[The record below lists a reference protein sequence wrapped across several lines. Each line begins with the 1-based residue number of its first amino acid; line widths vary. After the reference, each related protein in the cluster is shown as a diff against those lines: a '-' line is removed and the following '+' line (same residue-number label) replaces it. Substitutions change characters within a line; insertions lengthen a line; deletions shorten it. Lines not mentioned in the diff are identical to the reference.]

1 MLNYSQFKT
10 ALAEAIRNSFGYDYE
25 VTEGVVAK
33 ANEGLLDT
41 INIRHEGSRV
51 AGTVYPKRCFEDYTS
66 GRIRGVDEIASR
78 LKEDYRI
85 SNPEESLQNHV
96 DSLSSA
102 ENVVEK
108 VFYRMI
114 GIPGNEAYL
123 KDVPYIISEGFE
135 DIALVPT
142 IPVEMGRDFGT
153 ITVRKFQLQEW
164 NISETELHAAASAN
178 TEKLITIRPLADV
191 IREMMGGD
199 LPEIDNPEIDNP
211 LYVARSF
218 DERYSASPLGAP
230 KALAGVFSSMGEHY
244 VIPSSIHEL
253 LFAPKS
259 AVDPETLKSMVRE
272 VNLTVVD
279 PKERLSDN
287 IYECRADGKYITYGA
302 GEHVEAGSE
311 KENDFH
317 L

>member
-25 VTEGVVAK
+25 VTEGVVAI
-33 ANEGLLDT
+33 ANEGLLD
-41 INIRHEGSRV
+41 IISIRHEGSRV
-51 AGTVYPKRCFEDYTS
+51 AGTVYPKRCFEEYTS
-66 GRIRGVDEIASR
+66 GRGVDEIASR

-85 SNPEESLQNHV
+85 SNPEEALQNHV
-96 DSLSSA
+96 DALSSA

-108 VFYRMI
+108 VFYKMI

-123 KDVPYIISEGFE
+123 KDVPYIIPEGFE

-153 ITVRKFQLQEW
+153 LTVRKFQLQGW
-164 NISETELHAAASAN
+164 NISEAELHAAASAN
-178 TEKLITIRPLADV
+178 TEKLITVRPLADV

-199 LPEIDNPEIDNP
+199 LPEIDNP
-211 LYVARSF
+211 LYVANSF

-253 LFAPKS
+253 FFAPKS

-272 VNLTVVD
+272 VNSKVVD

-302 GEHVEAGSE
+302 GERVEAGSE
-311 KENDFH
+311 KKNDFH

>member
-25 VTEGVVAK
+25 VTEGVVAI
-33 ANEGLLDT
+33 ANEGLLD
-41 INIRHEGSRV
+41 IISIRHEGSRV
-51 AGTVYPKRCFEDYTS
+51 AGTVYPKRCFEEYTS

-78 LKEDYRI
+78 SKEDYRI

-123 KDVPYIISEGFE
+123 KDVPYIIPEGFE

-153 ITVRKFQLQEW
+153 ITVRKFQLQGW
-164 NISETELHAAASAN
+164 NISEADLHAAASAN
-178 TEKLITIRPLADV
+178 TEKLVTIRPLSDV
-191 IREMMGGD
+191 LSEMIGD
-199 LPEIDNPEIDNP
+199 SFPMMENPFHVSSSDP
-211 LYVARSF
+211 
-218 DERYSASPLGAP
+218 RYDASPLGAP
-230 KALAGVFSSMGEHY
+230 KVMESVFAELGEHF
-244 VIPSSIHEL
+244 VIPSSVHEM
-253 LFAPKS
+253 LFLPKS
-259 AVDPETLKSMVRE
+259 FETDPERLKSFVRE
-272 VNLTVVD
+272 VNTEVLVPQD
-279 PKERLSDN
+279 RLSDS
-287 IYECRADGKYITYGA
+287 IYECKGPGMYVTHRSEEFMGA
-302 GEHVEAGSE
+302 GDSDKAT
-311 KENDFH
+311 NDFH